1 MPRIVVITP
10 PAALLTPAEIREQLM
25 LPASVSDGVLS
36 RLVKVATQEV
46 DGPEGWLG
54 RALGTQVLEL
64 RAERFPASWCNG
76 LRLLCQPIGAIVSVS
91 YDDAAGAAQ
100 TIDAADYEKHGDE
113 VFARRGFSW
122 PATSGRPE
130 AVRVRYNA
138 GQAAGDVP
146 ELIKHAIALR
156 VGRLYRFA
164 ISDPTLKKE
173 VVEGVG
179 STEWDL
185 SGAGALIADRAISA
199 LLGPYRVWVS

>member
-1 MPRIVVITP
+1 MPRTVVITP

-46 DGPEGWLG
+46 DGPDGWLG
-54 RALGTQVLEL
+54 RALGAQVLEW
-64 RAERFPASWCNG
+64 RGDRFPACWGDG

-91 YDDAAGAAQ
+91 YDDADGLAQ
-100 TIDAADYEKHGDE
+100 TLDSADYEKHGDE
-113 VFARRGFSW
+113 IFARRGFSW

-156 VGRLYRFA
+156 VGQLYRFA

-173 VVEGVG
+173 VVEGIG

-185 SGAGALIADRAISA
+185 TGAGALVADEAIAA
-199 LLGPYRVWVS
+199 LLKPYRVWVS